1 MAGILKFK
9 AMAWLV
15 LLLVTSA
22 PSVAAADFVDFTPS
36 DRLVEVDAHAIG
48 GASSVMQN
56 YKSCFPQIQNL
67 NVNMGASLGIGARA
81 VFGLRGY
88 LGFGTAIDVT
98 LNNYNVDMAVMGTD
112 RASMSAVFI
121 DNHTYKVNV
130 PVFVSFRFNV
140 DRSVRWNVDVG
151 VYYSYG
157 FAGTQKQNIYR
168 ADINEME
175 ELVSQKLNVKTD
187 YYHSENT
194 FINSFNRGDIG
205 LHVATSLNFGP
216 HLLVGVRAQTGLKN
230 SARPNGVRNPM
241 IRNYDFHAVLGYRF

>member
-1 MAGILKFK
+1 MASRLKIK
-9 AMAWLV
+9 AIAGLA
-15 LLLVTSA
+15 LLLGASSPAVS
-22 PSVAAADFVDFTPS
+22 AADFVDFSPS
-36 DRLVEVDAHAIG
+36 DRLVEVDVHAIG

-81 VFGLRGY
+81 VFGIRGY
-88 LGFGTAIDVT
+88 FGFGTAIDVT
-98 LNNYNVDMAVMGTD
+98 LNNYNMDMAVMGTD
-112 RASMSAVFI
+112 RASMSAVFV

-140 DRSVRWNVDVG
+140 DRSVRWNVDAG
-151 VYYSYG
+151 LYYSYG
-157 FAGTQKQNIYR
+157 FAGTQKQSIYR

-175 ELVSQKLNVKTD
+175 ELVAQKLNVKTD
-187 YYHSENT
+187 YYHSGDT

-205 LHVATSLNFGP
+205 LHLATSLNFGP
-216 HLLVGVRAQTGLKN
+216 HLLVGVQAQTGFKN
-230 SARPNGVRNPM
+230 SARPNGVQNPK